1 MLASIHSGS
10 STKVWPAVIEAAE
23 RHRDSL
29 FIFPGGRLGSGDG
42 YEYMRNRIFDLV
54 RASTF
59 DGTLCWA
66 SSLAGFTSET
76 DVERYLLDT
85 LDTPLVTFGLK
96 IGDNPVVN
104 MDAYT
109 GMKRLVMHCI
119 KHHGCRNIAYIGGPR
134 AHSSSEERYR
144 AYLDALEESRIPVQK
159 KIVRVDTPWTEGR
172 TAIREILEDRGARP
186 KVDFDALC
194 AASDLLAFEAAKY
207 LQEIGM
213 RIPSDIVLGGFN
225 DSDESNIFS
234 PTYTTVRMP
243 FDRQAAQAFHML
255 TERIEGKA
263 AKDRILRTTLIIRQS
278 CGCKTESIR
287 LAGLDSSRIWKRIQA
302 GDTVPKAEKALELIR
317 KAGQVASED
326 LIKYIDPIVRTW
338 LKCLGR
344 GSTRA
349 FIESLDRSLDDL
361 LFKDRDIAMLQD
373 MLSFLRI
380 ASLHYAVS
388 TGKQAWL
395 ERLIGQGRVMV
406 SDAEKR
412 RSNYR
417 VWTEKSV
424 EHWMN
429 FIGHELMCVKDF
441 PAILGIAAKFF
452 PKLGIP
458 SGYLVLENTRSGM
471 KNFLGAFLPNSS
483 SSEEARIL
491 SPAANREQF
500 PHNLLLPDA
509 FMPKTG
515 AFVVLPLYFETTSL
529 GYLVLEMKRMDSWI
543 FEELRAQLSSAMR
556 GILLFEQANEARI
569 RAEKAEKMKSEF
581 LAGISGDL
589 KEPIQSIHDLAQGI
603 IIKGGSSSRKDIE
616 AILAATARQM
626 EMTRHL
632 TDLALA
638 QAGSISLNLA
648 LFDPENFIEAL
659 GRTQEKSPHDSPI
672 PQRLYVKKHAFIP
685 IMCGDI
691 ERLGQIMDIFCGI
704 LAREFRPQQ
713 IFLGFEAMRA
723 GLRIHA
729 SVELCEKAQ
738 ALKAIEVQSRIEAV
752 SGFLSLEGIRIEVEL
767 ARRLAF
773 LHSSTVVVD
782 DADDGRRFELS
793 LLLPYPCLEG
803 LPSNDARRTENIRL
817 AGFSTVLPPW
827 LSQRIPALSIDI
839 EYSAISFDMAGSTSL
854 ADKGIGLLYLDPESL
869 TAEEALAAGIAVD
882 NPAFGK
888 HPLIVPATL
897 LKTRAEARTMLLAD
911 LLRKI
916 LPQPGSAVVVLMGMD
931 ETTFKALKM
940 FYKKGIDCIQCST
953 KDELAAIL
961 SRVQARSIVIL
972 DNQSAA
978 IRSIINPGSLG
989 QVPVLYISRRFDDR
1003 EGVKMLLSRP
1013 QTVLCNHGQ
1022 IFLDCIGSHIDRMA
1036 LGGEYLPFASSSTV
1050 MKAILYL
1057 NRHFRESMSRW
1068 KLSEQLNASEDYLSR
1083 IFHAQMGIS
1092 LWEYLNRLRIDYAIE
1107 LLKGSTESVA
1117 EVAYRSGY
1125 QDQAYFSRVFK
1136 RITGTTPGRIRKG

>member
-1 MLASIHSGS
+1 
-10 STKVWPAVIEAAE
+10 
-23 RHRDSL
+23 
-29 FIFPGGRLGSGDG
+29 
-42 YEYMRNRIFDLV
+42 
-54 RASTF
+54 
-59 DGTLCWA
+59 
-66 SSLAGFTSET
+66 
-76 DVERYLLDT
+76 
-85 LDTPLVTFGLK
+85 
-96 IGDNPVVN
+96 
-104 MDAYT
+104 
-109 GMKRLVMHCI
+109 
-119 KHHGCRNIAYIGGPR
+119 
-134 AHSSSEERYR
+134 
-144 AYLDALEESRIPVQK
+144 
-159 KIVRVDTPWTEGR
+159 
-172 TAIREILEDRGARP
+172 
-186 KVDFDALC
+186 
-194 AASDLLAFEAAKY
+194 
-207 LQEIGM
+207 
-213 RIPSDIVLGGFN
+213 
-225 DSDESNIFS
+225 
-234 PTYTTVRMP
+234 
-243 FDRQAAQAFHML
+243 
-255 TERIEGKA
+255 
-263 AKDRILRTTLIIRQS
+263 
-278 CGCKTESIR
+278 
-287 LAGLDSSRIWKRIQA
+287 
-302 GDTVPKAEKALELIR
+302 
-317 KAGQVASED
+317 
-326 LIKYIDPIVRTW
+326 
-338 LKCLGR
+338 
-344 GSTRA
+344 
-349 FIESLDRSLDDL
+349 
-361 LFKDRDIAMLQD
+361 
-373 MLSFLRI
+373 
-380 ASLHYAVS
+380 
-388 TGKQAWL
+388 
-395 ERLIGQGRVMV
+395 
-406 SDAEKR
+406 
-412 RSNYR
+412 
-417 VWTEKSV
+417 
-424 EHWMN
+424 
-429 FIGHELMCVKDF
+429 
-441 PAILGIAAKFF
+441 
-452 PKLGIP
+452 
-458 SGYLVLENTRSGM
+458 
-471 KNFLGAFLPNSS
+471 
-483 SSEEARIL
+483 
-491 SPAANREQF
+491 
-500 PHNLLLPDA
+500 
-509 FMPKTG
+509 
-515 AFVVLPLYFETTSL
+515 
-529 GYLVLEMKRMDSWI
+529 
-543 FEELRAQLSSAMR
+543 
-556 GILLFEQANEARI
+556 
-569 RAEKAEKMKSEF
+569 
-581 LAGISGDL
+581 
-589 KEPIQSIHDLAQGI
+589 
-603 IIKGGSSSRKDIE
+603 
-616 AILAATARQM
+616 
-626 EMTRHL
+626 
-632 TDLALA
+632 
-638 QAGSISLNLA
+638 
-648 LFDPENFIEAL
+648 
-659 GRTQEKSPHDSPI
+659 
-672 PQRLYVKKHAFIP
+672 
-685 IMCGDI
+685 MCGDI